1 MAGSQSMSFDSIG
14 GIAGDR
20 RADTLQLLRGSCFI
34 HQCARIFA
42 QDPIAVPEHMQG
54 HEHCDAC
61 VQHRDP
67 GQHGEDDA
75 DEDTKRGDHIGQHV
89 LAIRNKGG
97 RPLQTT
103 LPDDQHAPAGVENRG
118 DHADGQTGP
127 RRVDRP
133 GCQKPAIGFVQ
144 DCQRGG
150 DDQRAD
156 DDRRHIFRLVVA
168 VRMFC
173 VGRAGRYPDRDDGR
187 DRRRH
192 VDDAFQGI
200 GIESQAAGNEI
211 GELDGQHYKADP
223 PGCRAQFSEIYPL
236 QNFSDRRR
244 PLIGRAGEMIE

>member
-1 MAGSQSMSFDSIG
+1 MSQLIVIRMCKTYSFTGGLACMAGSQSMSFDSIG
-14 GIAGDR
+14 AIAGDR

-97 RPLQTT
+97 RPLQTS
-103 LPDDQHAPAGVENRG
+103 
-118 DHADGQTGP
+118 
-127 RRVDRP
+127 
-133 GCQKPAIGFVQ
+133 
-144 DCQRGG
+144 
-150 DDQRAD
+150 
-156 DDRRHIFRLVVA
+156 
-168 VRMFC
+168 
-173 VGRAGRYPDRDDGR
+173 RYPDRDDGR

-211 GELDGQHYKADP
+211 GGELDGQHHKAD
-223 PGCRAQFSEIYPL
+223 RQAAER
-236 QNFSDRRR
+236 NFQRFIHCKILAAGAVRRSDA
-244 PLIGRAGEMIE
+244 PAK